1 MTQSANQPAGDSVRY
16 RAGDVVTV
24 RVDNPGGHF
33 RTPTY
38 IQGQTGRI
46 YRLCGVFPNPE
57 SLAYGGDGQ
66 PAQPLYRVE
75 FPSPRYGPVTADP
88 RRTRFTLTFTS
99 TGWSPRRRAQELH
112 NGGSYD

>member
-1 MTQSANQPAGDSVRY
+1 MSQSLNSGDSEPVLY
-16 RAGDVVTV
+16 QDGDRVTV

-38 IQGQTGRI
+38 IQGQTGRVH
-46 YRLCGVFPNPE
+46 RLCGIFPNPE

-75 FPSPRYGPVTADP
+75 FPQAQVWPAYLGSPSDKIYVDLYQHWLEPAP
-88 RRTRFTLTFTS
+88 AIS
-99 TGWSPRRRAQELH
+99 QPATGR
-112 NGGSYD
+112 

>member
-1 MTQSANQPAGDSVRY
+1 MTQSTNQPAGESIRHQ
-16 RAGDVVTV
+16 AGDVVTV
-24 RVDNPGGHF
+24 RVDSPGGHF

-38 IQGQTGRI
+38 IQGQTGRV

-75 FPSPRYGPVTADP
+75 FPQSQVWPSYGGPPSDKIYVDIYQHWLESPASG
-88 RRTRFTLTFTS
+88 
-99 TGWSPRRRAQELH
+99 E
-112 NGGSYD
+112 

>member
-1 MTQSANQPAGDSVRY
+1 MTQSSNGPSGEVVRFSSGDS
-16 RAGDVVTV
+16 VTV

-38 IQGQTGRI
+38 IQGHSGI
-46 YRLCGVFPNPE
+46 VHKLCGVFPNPE

-75 FPSPRYGPVTADP
+75 FAQSQVWRGYTGPESDKIYVDIYQHWLEPGAA
-88 RRTRFTLTFTS
+88 R
-99 TGWSPRRRAQELH
+99 
-112 NGGSYD
+112 

>member
-1 MTQSANQPAGDSVRY
+1 MTQSSGKPTDNRVLHQS
-16 RAGDVVTV
+16 GDVVTV

-38 IQGQTGRI
+38 IQGQTGRVHK
-46 YRLCGVFPNPE
+46 LCGVFPNPE

-75 FPSPRYGPVTADP
+75 FPQSEVWPEYSGPASDKIYVDIYQHWLESAKQD
-88 RRTRFTLTFTS
+88 
-99 TGWSPRRRAQELH
+99 A
-112 NGGSYD
+112 